1 VEGSLGLS
9 KPLFGGNFA
18 GLSFPNEVFKTQ
30 SATESKLVKEMY
42 NPLDEVEKEAQSLK
56 SLFSQ
61 LSKEAQD
68 SIEKIEGAM
77 KKAEQQR

>member
-1 VEGSLGLS
+1 M
-9 KPLFGGNFA
+9 KDA
-18 GLSFPNEVFKTQ
+18 
-30 SATESKLVKEMY
+30 Y

-68 SIEKIEGAM
+68 SISKIEGAM
-77 KKAEQQR
+77 KKADQQR